1 MTLLLDAGA
10 LIAFERGDAVV
21 KQLLAQ
27 EFARGRTWTT
37 HGGIVGQV
45 WRASA
50 RQAGLARVLRATNVI
65 PLGTSLGRDAGRLL
79 AASGTTDV
87 IDAALV
93 AIAADGDRIATSD
106 PADIRVLLDAAHVGA
121 EIVRI

>member
-21 KQLLAQ
+21 KALLAQ

-45 WRASA
+45 WRAPA
-50 RQAGLARVLRATNVI
+50 RQAGLARVLRAATIV
-65 PLGTSLGRDAGRLL
+65 PLGASLGRDAGRLL
-79 AASGTTDV
+79 ATSGTTDV

-93 AIAADGDRIATSD
+93 AIASEGDRIATSD
-106 PADIRVLLDAAHVGA
+106 PGDIQVLLNAARMSA
-121 EIVRI
+121 EVIRI